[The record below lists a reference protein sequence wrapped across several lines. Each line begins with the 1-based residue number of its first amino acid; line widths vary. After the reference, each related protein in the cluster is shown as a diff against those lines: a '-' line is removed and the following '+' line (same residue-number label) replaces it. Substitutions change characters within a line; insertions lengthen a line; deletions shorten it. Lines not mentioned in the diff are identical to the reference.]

1 MGEGLLQ
8 PMHLFVVAFVA
19 LLIFG
24 PKRLP
29 ELGRGVGDGI
39 RALRRA
45 LRSSDEGGESVKKP
59 NDITTKL
66 PAD

>member
-8 PMHLFVVAFVA
+8 PMHLFVVAFIA

-29 ELGRGVGDGI
+29 EFGKGLGVGI

-45 LRSSDEGGESVKKP
+45 LWGSDEGGESVKKP
-59 NDITTKL
+59 K
-66 PAD
+66 